1 MTRLTNPL
9 PIFLDADGTLLDGG
23 YLYVGVASADPQ
35 SQPLQVYFDA
45 AYTIPAAQPLRTLG
59 GSIVN
64 GATPTQVFLKEADF
78 SLRVLDADRQLLRY
92 DPTSFAAEADYQ
104 PLDDDLSA
112 IAAGGTSDYG
122 RGLLNLPNQAALRN
136 ATGIPTPLPI
146 AGGAVTGNV
155 TRQDAGGL
163 AYAAAGTYQT
173 VRLFGP
179 ENTTDPTQQPG
190 DIWFKPRG

>member
-9 PIFLDADGTLLDGG
+9 PIFLDADGSLLDGG
-23 YLYVGVASADPQ
+23 YLYVGVANADPQ
-35 SQPLQVYFDA
+35 SQPVQVYFDD

-59 GSIVN
+59 GAIVN
-64 GATPTQVFLKEADF
+64 GATPTQVFVKEADF

-92 DPTSFAAEADYQ
+92 DPTSYASEADFQ
-104 PLDDDLSA
+104 PLDADLSA
-112 IAAGGTSDYG
+112 IAADGTTDYG
-122 RGLLNLPNQAALRN
+122 RGLLRLANQAALRM
-136 ATGIPTPLPI
+136 ATGIPNPLPA

-155 TRQDAGGL
+155 YRQDAGGL
-163 AYAAAGTYQT
+163 AYAVSATYQA

-179 ENTTDPTQQPG
+179 ENTTDPTTQIG